1 MTTRGTKTIT
11 FKALVRLEPRLLALL
26 RAVKAEK
33 RRAKHDPGYCA
44 NRTWFSRFEERLY
57 RLIGWERRSGGPPE
71 LRTSEAY
78 NLAVEELYEGLPDCR
93 HGGPFCP

>member
-1 MTTRGTKTIT
+1 MQCRRPKTLT
-11 FKALVRLEPRLLALL
+11 FAEMAQLEPRLRALL

-44 NRTWFSRFEERLY
+44 NRVWFTRFEERLY
-57 RLIGWERRSGGPPE
+57 RLMGWERRAEGPPE
-71 LRTSEAY
+71 LRTSAAY
-78 NLAVEELYEGLPDCR
+78 GLAVEELYESLPDCN